1 MDRDAILNRYQNE
14 EERLFVSKI
23 LDKINQTKTR
33 NQITNTDFLSMYE
46 QKLSRKILESQ
57 KEENYIFY
65 LPEENLEKVMLII
78 YPDKCEDIFIN
89 NRFDYSKLVS
99 LIRITLPNELKG
111 KYEHKDYLSGIMK
124 LGIRR
129 EKVGDILVFEEGADV
144 VCTREIA
151 NYILNNLQQLTRFSK
166 AKIEELNI
174 NNIRKPEIKKEEKRI
189 TVSSI
194 RIDNIV
200 SELANCSRVEATKI
214 IEEQRVMLNYERET
228 RNSKII
234 NEKDV
239 IVIRGK
245 GKFEIKEILGE
256 TKKGKIALVIE
267 HYI

>member
-1 MDRDAILNRYQNE
+1 MEIIIL
-14 EERLFVSKI
+14 
-23 LDKINQTKTR
+23 
-33 NQITNTDFLSMYE
+33 QI
-46 QKLSRKILESQ
+46 KKLES
-57 KEENYIFY
+57 
-65 LPEENLEKVMLII
+65 L
-78 YPDKCEDIFIN
+78 
-89 NRFDYSKLVS
+89 
-99 LIRITLPNELKG
+99 
-111 KYEHKDYLSGIMK
+111 
-124 LGIRR
+124 
-129 EKVGDILVFEEGADV
+129 DIL
-144 VCTREIA
+144 
-151 NYILNNLQQLTRFSK
+151 YK
-166 AKIEELNI
+166 K
-174 NNIRKPEIKKEEKRI
+174 IKKEEKRI